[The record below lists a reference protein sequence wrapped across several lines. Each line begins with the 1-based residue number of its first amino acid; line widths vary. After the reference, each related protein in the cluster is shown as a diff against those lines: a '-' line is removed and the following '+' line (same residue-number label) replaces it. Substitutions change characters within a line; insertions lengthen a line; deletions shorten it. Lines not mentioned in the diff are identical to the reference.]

1 MQRNCRLCV
10 YLAATRN
17 VFAKEQ
23 NTTEENTNA
32 QTEEFFFSCFSQFFL
47 FLVCT
52 ECQMKKRT
60 ICLMHFLANCKC
72 FGSGVYCKM
81 FILTTMFGQ
90 CYETVVESSIFR
102 YWAIKTKKQGVI
114 ALTIVIG
121 IFLHPYNV
129 FLCPSDCQS
138 RCETGSQHGEAGKRS
153 NEEGGEAKGKEY

>member
-32 QTEEFFFSCFSQFFL
+32 QAEVVVFFCCFSLFFL
-47 FLVCT
+47 SLVCA
-52 ECQMKKRT
+52 ECQMKKKT

-90 CYETVVESSIFR
+90 CHETVVESSIFR
-102 YWAIKTKKQGVI
+102 YWAIKTKKQGVV
-114 ALTIVIG
+114 ALRIVIG
-121 IFLHPYNV
+121 IFYTRVTFFFVP
-129 FLCPSDCQS
+129 PSVKMWNRES
-138 RCETGSQHGEAGKRS
+138 AWW
-153 NEEGGEAKGKEY
+153 GG